1 MGSRTAC
8 SAVYP
13 EPFVNLLL
21 DQVPQTAPDG
31 GRIDR
36 GTAHFDSDSAH
47 IRQVVHM
54 RLGELK
60 DQAVQRGMLSLWIK
74 LVEPWMGTS
83 TASSAH
89 LLVERSVAK
98 SGNLPTPVGDPVALG
113 PTLAPEAPQDPQVD
127 EDVFGLPQ
135 DPQLDSDIFGLS
147 DFGPGP
153 VEPGLAPVRQAP
165 GPRDPGGSTS
175 APSDS
180 KARTSRS

>member
-36 GTAHFDSDSAH
+36 GTAHFDLNSDSAH
-47 IRQVVHM
+47 IRQVVHL

-60 DQAVQRGMLSLWIK
+60 DQAVRRGMLSLWIK

-89 LLVERSVAK
+89 LNEERSVAK
-98 SGNLPTPVGDPVALG
+98 SGNLPTPVGNPVVLG
-113 PTLAPEAPQDPQVD
+113 PST
-127 EDVFGLPQ
+127 
-135 DPQLDSDIFGLS
+135 
-147 DFGPGP
+147 PGKT
-153 VEPGLAPVRQAP
+153 RS
-165 GPRDPGGSTS
+165 GSTTIS
-175 APSDS
+175 SVSWFSVASGNRP
-180 KARTSRS
+180 AGRGITSIFIAEAV